1 MALGYNTL
9 AAIPRLQSY
18 EDAARR
24 EAATKPIRGRTPE
37 VKPLGRRSQAYYAIK
52 REDNGDICIIAGDA
66 PIVRYRPNG
75 DVLLYDFGYWN
86 KATYNDIIG
95 EVTGIHT
102 TTVDS
107 KMWARVDGGLFL
119 VRPNP
124 MRRWRQGRWWDASES
139 ATPENIFRRVEKHA
153 DNPGYLVWTYV
164 NPPGLIGHYIKRKE
178 MRAVRQRYA
187 AFIDYAKAMD
197 SIRGDNKPEPKEY
210 VEPFNV
216 QFEAHDGRVYYAWH
230 RAGMPPCIYG
240 SAEFN
245 HEHAAT
251 LASWMLSDDATDN
264 YKAYLWLNV
273 KRGYYHKDD
282 QDIAATIDRVL
293 IMHHHAEVL
302 TKREASAGKVTKDR
316 YAWAMPVQSQ
326 PA

>member
-18 EDAARR
+18 EDAAKR

-52 REDNGDICIIAGDA
+52 REDNGDICIVAGSA
-66 PIVRYRPNG
+66 PVIRYRPNG

-124 MRRWRQGRWWDASES
+124 RARYYRGELRVGPGPI
-139 ATPENIFRRVEKHA
+139 PENIFRRVEKHA

-164 NPPGLIGHYIKRKE
+164 NPPGLIGHYIRRKE

-210 VEPFNV
+210 VEPFKV
-216 QFEAHDGRVYYAWH
+216 SFEAHDGRVYYAWH

-240 SAEFN
+240 SSEFN

-273 KRGYYHKDD
+273 KRGYYHSADKS
-282 QDIAATIDRVL
+282 IADTIDRVL

-316 YAWAMPVQSQ
+316 YEWALPVQGQ

>member
-9 AAIPRLQSY
+9 RAFPRLRTY
-18 EDAARR
+18 EDAAAY
-24 EAATKPIRGRTPE
+24 EAKVKPIRGRTPE

-124 MRRWRQGRWWDASES
+124 MRRYYRGQLQAPLTTD
-139 ATPENIFRRVEKHA
+139 PENIFRRVEKHA

-216 QFEAHDGRVYYAWH
+216 SFEAHDGRVYYAWH

-240 SAEFN
+240 GEFM

-273 KRGYYHKDD
+273 KRGYYHNTDPGITD
-282 QDIAATIDRVL
+282 TIDRVL

-302 TKREASAGKVTKDR
+302 TKREATAGKVTKDR
-316 YAWAMPVQSQ
+316 YAWAVPVQ
-326 PA
+326 ARTA

>member
-1 MALGYNTL
+1 MGLGYNTL
-9 AAIPRLQSY
+9 AAIPRLYTY
-18 EDAARR
+18 EDAAKR
-24 EAATKPIRGRTPE
+24 EAATKPIRGRVPE

-52 REDNGDICIIAGDA
+52 REDNGDICIIAGSA
-66 PIVRYRPNG
+66 PVIRYRPNG

-95 EVTGIHT
+95 EVTGICT
-102 TTVDS
+102 TTVDG
-107 KMWARVDGGLFL
+107 KMWACVDGGLFL

-124 MRRWRQGRWWDASES
+124 RNKYSAGRWGS
-139 ATPENIFRRVEKHA
+139 APEPIPENIFRRVEKHV

-164 NPPGLIGHYIKRKE
+164 NPPGITGHYIKRKE

-187 AFIDYAKAMD
+187 AFIAYAQAMD
-197 SIRGDNKPEPKEY
+197 SIRGDDKPEPKEY

-216 QFEAHDGRVYYAWH
+216 QFKDINGRVYYAWH

-240 SAEFN
+240 GEFI

-251 LASWMLSDDATDN
+251 LASWMRSDDATDN
-264 YKAYLWLNV
+264 YKAYLWLNA
-273 KRGYYHKDD
+273 KRGYYHSADASITD
-282 QDIAATIDRVL
+282 TIDRVL

-316 YAWAMPVQSQ
+316 YAWAVPR
-326 PA
+326 